1 MQEMRVLIFSNDYR
15 EKRGYQP
22 VRLELPA
29 GKERIA
35 DALQRAHVKGTGYSL
50 EYAGWPY
57 FLTEP
62 LEALKDSRLEEANLL
77 AYQIQGMDEEQ
88 LGTFEGAVALRME
101 EDAENPVTM
110 KELINFT
117 YNLGSYDYYPGVRN
131 DTELGEICIE
141 GEMMDFLKRLP
152 DDVIELLDPKK
163 VGEELRR
170 GDQGTFT
177 LSGYVFRNGEDFQE
191 IYGEGPCPD
200 VPDRG
205 SGILS
210 VRLISLTDPDGKGVW
225 LELPAGEED
234 MRQALDTL
242 KADSF
247 DCCLIAENRG
257 SALPFSLAGDED
269 MEKLNLLAERVQKFP
284 DNRTLAKYKAAL
296 ELELCN
302 DLDLALDIAA
312 NLDCYSFDQEM
323 FSPARYAEYLL
334 EEAGFDT
341 EDPAFRR
348 FDFEGYGE
356 RKLKE
361 IGFASTAYGVVARNE
376 VPFRQEYS
384 AAQQGMKMQ

>member
-117 YNLGSYDYYPGVRN
+117 YNLGSYDYYLGVRN

-141 GEMMDFLKRLP
+141 GEMMDFLKQLP

-177 LSGYVFRNGEDFQE
+177 LSGYVFRNGEEFQE
-191 IYGEGPCPD
+191 VYGEGPCPD
-200 VPDRG
+200 VPDRE

-225 LELPAGEED
+225 MELPAGEED
-234 MRQALDTL
+234 MRPALDTL

-257 SALPFSLAGDED
+257 LALPFSLAGDED
-269 MEKLNLLAERVQKFP
+269 MEKLNLLAERVQEFP

-312 NLDCYSFDQEM
+312 NLDC
-323 FSPARYAEYLL
+323 
-334 EEAGFDT
+334 
-341 EDPAFRR
+341 
-348 FDFEGYGE
+348 
-356 RKLKE
+356 
-361 IGFASTAYGVVARNE
+361 
-376 VPFRQEYS
+376 
-384 AAQQGMKMQ
+384 

>member
-1 MQEMRVLIFSNDYR
+1 MQEMRVFIFSNDYR
-15 EKRGYQP
+15 GKRGYQP

-35 DALQRAHVKGTGYSL
+35 DALQRAYVKGTGYSL

-77 AYQIQGMDEEQ
+77 AYQIRGMDEEQ

-141 GEMMDFLKRLP
+141 GEMMDFLKQLP
-152 DDVIELLDPKK
+152 NDVIELLDPKK

-177 LSGYVFRNGEDFQE
+177 LSGYVFRNGEEFQE
-191 IYGEGPCPD
+191 VYGEGPCPD
-200 VPDRG
+200 VPDRE

-242 KADSF
+242 
-247 DCCLIAENRG
+247 
-257 SALPFSLAGDED
+257 
-269 MEKLNLLAERVQKFP
+269 
-284 DNRTLAKYKAAL
+284 
-296 ELELCN
+296 
-302 DLDLALDIAA
+302 
-312 NLDCYSFDQEM
+312 
-323 FSPARYAEYLL
+323 
-334 EEAGFDT
+334 
-341 EDPAFRR
+341 
-348 FDFEGYGE
+348 
-356 RKLKE
+356 
-361 IGFASTAYGVVARNE
+361 
-376 VPFRQEYS
+376 
-384 AAQQGMKMQ
+384 